1 MQIVNAD
8 CLGLNTSLT
17 GYKLFTQSG
26 NFPVIILGIIKDF
39 ISRVIMR
46 EK

>member
-1 MQIVNAD
+1 MKIVNAD

-17 GYKLFTQSG
+17 DYELFTQSG
-26 NFPVIILGIIKDF
+26 NFPVIISGIIKDP

-46 EK
+46 KK